1 MLIQQHIQHIFTFHK
16 PNIITTATHTHT
28 QFFSIYCWLCY
39 PKRQQTYREWKKV
52 RHLTAENRQPESQK
66 YRMLKLPMHQTFKLS
81 TDLNTKKS
89 RIITQTCTL
98 ACASQRARSRL
109 SVCVNTMIWAN
120 AKSKL
125 QCNWIQNKLK
135 RVKSFRTGIVVCSFF
150 CCLFISNR
158 RWCLFCSFGCRLA
171 KVFSFF
177 SISSSQWVIQFQA
190 LMSAVNGS
198 IIKIKRIN
206 KKKTN
211 A

>member
-16 PNIITTATHTHT
+16 PNIITTAAHTHT

-81 TDLNTKKS
+81 TDLNTKKKS
-89 RIITQTCTL
+89 DNHTNMHTC
-98 ACASQRARSRL
+98 
-109 SVCVNTMIWAN
+109 VCVNTMIRAN

-177 SISSSQWVIQFQA
+177 SISLSQWVIQFQA